1 MQETISLCC
10 SNQSWDGG
18 LIWDV
23 LQEDVKV
30 VLKHQDV
37 SMLTISQ
44 AFW

>member
-18 LIWDV
+18 LIRNV
-23 LQEDVKV
+23 PQEDVKV

-37 SMLTISQ
+37 SMLTVPQ